1 MNIEELRR
9 QFIMDGDALKTR
21 LEPLVTK
28 ALRHCR
34 IDKTGNVLITNVQL
48 SSKDQ
53 VLMVLAA
60 RRIASELDPSI
71 PAEVTIAEIS
81 KCTALPTNQVRARGT
96 DAIKG
101 KWAEAPKPG
110 TYRAIPHR
118 IETFLDG
125 LEDS

>member
-9 QFIMDGDALKTR
+9 QFIMDGDAVKSR

-28 ALRHCR
+28 ALRHCK
-34 IDKTGNVLITNVQL
+34 IDKAGQVLITNTQL

-53 VLMVLAA
+53 VLIVLAA
-60 RRIASELDPSI
+60 RGIASELDPSI
-71 PAEVTIAEIS
+71 SADVTIAEIA
-81 KCTALPTNQVRARGT
+81 KCTGLPTNQVRARGT

-101 KWAEAPKPG
+101 KWAEASKPG

-118 IETFLDG
+118 VETFLDS
-125 LEDS
+125 LVSD